1 MALLASLPV
10 EECKRTRPTLASAG
24 RAVCYQSTCDQP
36 VSAPRFTGTIL
47 VGVDPQPNPRTSGTG
62 NGLFR
67 TAMALFIVGFLAIVA
82 IFAVHIF
89 SDTPPGLALYLVALA
104 CPIGFTL
111 AIVYTLRSGRRV
123 R

>member
-1 MALLASLPV
+1 M
-10 EECKRTRPTLASAG
+10 
-24 RAVCYQSTCDQP
+24 
-36 VSAPRFTGTIL
+36 
-47 VGVDPQPNPRTSGTG
+47 DPQPNPRTSGTG

-89 SDTPPGLALYLVALA
+89 SDTPPPGLALYLVALA
-104 CPIGFTL
+104 CPIGFLL